1 MWRWP
6 RRVGRRTTTLDLSQK
21 AKRAK
26 ENKRRTRE
34 REILCSTWP
43 WHARRHMTFSSVAR
57 PSLAGSSVELRRLD
71 IVSGVMR
78 GSRLQAQRVT
88 VAYIAPYTFPTRDL
102 GTRFHCQYMAAI
114 LHARPS
120 LESLCAPS
128 DLWMTKLQGRNE
140 ACYEGVSHPIELVTR

>member
-1 MWRWP
+1 MWCSP

-34 REILCSTWP
+34 REIICSTWP
-43 WHARRHMTFSSVAR
+43 WHARRHMTVSSVAR
-57 PSLAGSSVELRRLD
+57 PSLAGSSVELRRLN

-78 GSRLQAQRVT
+78 GYRLQARRVT
-88 VAYIAPYTFPTRDL
+88 VAYIAPFALPTRNL
-102 GTRFHCQYMAAI
+102 GTHFHCRYMVAI

-120 LESLCAPS
+120 FQSLCALS
-128 DLWMTKLQGRNE
+128 DLAMRYATK
-140 ACYEGVSHPIELVTR
+140 ELLILRAGNKVL